1 MVEIPSEESHRP
13 LNEIAFSWN
22 GLPQYAARL
31 LAAAGRGFGRP
42 FPVIGSRPAV
52 PVGGIEE
59 ALGWPP
65 HWVEAGLPVTWKHLG
80 LPVP

>member
-1 MVEIPSEESHRP
+1 M
-13 LNEIAFSWN
+13 NDIAFSWN

-31 LAAAGRGFGRP
+31 LAAARQELGQP

-59 ALGWPP
+59 ALGWPA
-65 HWVEAGLPVTWKHLG
+65 HWVEAPRPVSWKERPPPTGRGSL
-80 LPVP
+80 VPRMPAA